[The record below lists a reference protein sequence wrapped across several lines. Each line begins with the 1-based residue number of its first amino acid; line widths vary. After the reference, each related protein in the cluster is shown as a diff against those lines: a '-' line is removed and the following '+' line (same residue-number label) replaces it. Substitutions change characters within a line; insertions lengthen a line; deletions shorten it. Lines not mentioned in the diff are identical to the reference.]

1 MGILLGVGT
10 GLSDMNEAAMLKV
23 VLYIVLQ

>member
-1 MGILLGVGT
+1 MGILPGVGT
-10 GLSDMNEAAMLKV
+10 GLSDMNEDAMLKI